1 MISYKNIYSCSYKY
15 LREISPISDLSKY
28 FVGDNSNPQ
37 DLKDVF
43 RELIRTAQDYQSM
56 PNVIKFVSRESTIK
70 NMLRGYD
77 LEYISSLD
85 PAKLYYSFREEFG
98 VTTKDS
104 KMNSWYKW
112 SCSVVDSAKFVN
124 QFESVETFQSFV
136 NEYQNNVL
144 TRALLPTLVADK
156 IRGIGFAL
164 ACNALKE
171 LGNLKYVKPDVHL
184 IDICEELHL
193 AKRTPIDVF
202 EIITKIAE
210 ESDVEPYKV
219 DKVLWLICSG
229 NFYKDDIRIGSHK
242 SELIAKL
249 KNLEYIDDH

>member
-1 MISYKNIYSCSYKY
+1 MMSYKDVYSCSYKY
-15 LREISPISDLSKY
+15 LQEISPVSDLDKY
-28 FVGDNSNPQ
+28 FVGDNSDPQ

-56 PNVIKFVSRESTIK
+56 PNVIKFVPRELSIK
-70 NMLRGYD
+70 KMLRDYD
-77 LEYISSLD
+77 LEYIASID
-85 PAKLYYSFREEFG
+85 PAELYYSFREEFG

-124 QFESVETFQSFV
+124 QFENVEAFQSYV
-136 NEYQNNVL
+136 NEYQNNVF
-144 TRALLPTLVADK
+144 TRAILPSLIADK

-171 LGNLKYVKPDVHL
+171 LGNLNYVKPDVHL
-184 IDICEELHL
+184 MDICEELHL
-193 AKRTPIDVF
+193 AKRTPLDVF
-202 EIITKIAE
+202 DVITKIAD
-210 ESDVEPYKV
+210 ESNVEPYKV

-229 NFYKDDIRIGSHK
+229 NFYKDDIRIESHK
-242 SELIAKL
+242 AEIIKRL
-249 KNLEYIDDH
+249 KAMEIMRCF